1 MRLVSLLA
9 LAAAVPA
16 LASPA
21 LAWADDAAAVD
32 QVVVTAS
39 RGPEKLSEVS
49 TSMTVI
55 DAELLRKSQTVVIS
69 DLLSRTPGVTVT
81 RNGGVGGTTQLRIR
95 GAETDQTVVLID
107 GVKLNDPSSTGGGY
121 NFATLLA
128 GNINRIEVLR
138 GSQSTLWGSQA
149 IGGVVNMI
157 TAVPTGPLGAQAAV
171 EAGSRD
177 TAYGHAAVSTGGDW
191 GGFRLA
197 GAYYTTDGVSAFG
210 KSYGGKE
217 KDGYRNAAISSRLD
231 LNVTDWAAVDLRAS
245 YAAAKNEFDGFPA
258 PLYAFADSPEYGK
271 TKELVSYAGV
281 RLSAF
286 DGALKNRFGY
296 AYTQTDRDNFDPS
309 SSVAKTFDAR
319 GTNSRYEYQGSWTI
333 SEALRATFGAE
344 TERSWFRTASPSTF
358 DPNPTPDRH
367 AASTDSLYLQLQAK
381 PIAGLTLTGGVRQED
396 HSAFGDATVYQA
408 GATYSPNDGVTVFRA
423 NYGEGF
429 KAPSLY
435 QLYSIYGDRN
445 LKPEESESVDL
456 GVEHS
461 VLDGRVRAGVTWFHR
476 DITNQ
481 IDFVSNNN
489 PPNYGG
495 YANFAKTETS
505 GVELEATIAVTTA
518 LLVTANYT
526 NMDAINRSA
535 TNNGKR
541 LPRRPSETAN
551 LNADYDWKNG
561 LTTGVSVQYVGE
573 SYDNVTNARRLK
585 SYALFD
591 LRAAY
596 PVNEQFEVFGR
607 VENLFDK
614 EYQTIYRYGSVGRG
628 FFAGVRAKF

>member
-16 LASPA
+16 LALPA
-21 LAWADDAAAVD
+21 YAMADDAAAVD
-32 QVVVTAS
+32 QVVVTAG
-39 RGPEKLSEVS
+39 REPEKLSEVS

-55 DAELLRKSQTVVIS
+55 DAETLKKSQAVVVS
-69 DLLSRTPGVTVT
+69 DLLSRTAGVTVT
-81 RNGGVGGTTQLRIR
+81 RNGGVGGSTQLRIR

-157 TAVPTGPLGAQAAV
+157 TAVPTGPLGATVSA

-245 YAAAKNEFDGFPA
+245 YAATKNEFDGFPA
-258 PLYAFADSPEYGK
+258 PLFAFADSPEYGK

-286 DGALKNRFGY
+286 DGALKNRLGY
-296 AYTQTDRDNFDPS
+296 GYTQTDRDNFDPS
-309 SSVAKTFDAR
+309 SSVPKTFDAR
-319 GTNSRYEYQGSWTI
+319 GTNNRFEYQGTWTI
-333 SEALRATFGAE
+333 NEALRATFGAE

-358 DPNPTPDRH
+358 DPAPKPDRH

-381 PIAGLTLTGGVRQED
+381 PLAGLVLTGGVRQED

-435 QLYSIYGDRN
+435 QLYSIYGDDG

-461 VLDGRVRAGVTWFHR
+461 VLNGRVRAGVTWFHR

-505 GVELEATIAVTTA
+505 GVELEATIEVTSA
-518 LLVTANYT
+518 LLVSANYT

-551 LNADYDWKNG
+551 LNADYDWSNG

-573 SYDNVTNARRLK
+573 SYDNATNARRLK

>member
-16 LASPA
+16 LALPA
-21 LAWADDAAAVD
+21 YAMADDAAAVD
-32 QVVVTAS
+32 QVVVTAG
-39 RGPEKLSEVS
+39 REPEKLSEVS

-55 DAELLRKSQTVVIS
+55 DAETLKKSQAVVVS
-69 DLLSRTPGVTVT
+69 DLLSRTAGVTVT
-81 RNGGVGGTTQLRIR
+81 RNGGVGGSTQLRIR

-157 TAVPTGPLGAQAAV
+157 TAVPTGPLGATVSA

-177 TAYGHAAVSTGGDW
+177 TAYGNAAVSTGGDW

-245 YAAAKNEFDGFPA
+245 YAATKNEFDGFPA
-258 PLYAFADSPEYGK
+258 PLFAFADSPEYGK

-286 DGALKNRFGY
+286 DGALKNRLGY
-296 AYTQTDRDNFDPS
+296 GYTQTDRDNFDPS
-309 SSVAKTFDAR
+309 SSVPKTFDAR
-319 GTNSRYEYQGSWTI
+319 GTNNRFEYQGTWTI
-333 SEALRATFGAE
+333 NEALRATFGAE

-358 DPNPTPDRH
+358 DPAPKPDRH

-381 PIAGLTLTGGVRQED
+381 PLAGLVLTGGVRQED

-435 QLYSIYGDRN
+435 QLYSIYGDDG

-461 VLDGRVRAGVTWFHR
+461 VLNGRVRAGVTWFHR

-505 GVELEATIAVTTA
+505 GVELEATIEVTSA
-518 LLVTANYT
+518 LQVTANYT

-551 LNADYDWKNG
+551 LNADYDWSNG

-573 SYDNVTNARRLK
+573 SYDNATNARRLK

>member
-16 LASPA
+16 LALPA
-21 LAWADDAAAVD
+21 YAMADDAAAVD
-32 QVVVTAS
+32 QVVVTAG
-39 RGPEKLSEVS
+39 REPEKLSEVS

-55 DAELLRKSQTVVIS
+55 DAETLKKSQAVVVS
-69 DLLSRTPGVTVT
+69 DLLSRTAGVTVT
-81 RNGGVGGTTQLRIR
+81 RNGGVGGSTQLRIR

-157 TAVPTGPLGAQAAV
+157 TAVPTGPLGATVSA

-245 YAAAKNEFDGFPA
+245 YAATKNEFDGFPA
-258 PLYAFADSPEYGK
+258 PLFAFADSPEYGK

-286 DGALKNRFGY
+286 DGALKNRLGY

-309 SSVAKTFDAR
+309 SSVPKTFDAR
-319 GTNSRYEYQGSWTI
+319 GTNNRFEYQGTWTI
-333 SEALRATFGAE
+333 NEALRATFGAE

-358 DPNPTPDRH
+358 DPAPKPDRH

-381 PIAGLTLTGGVRQED
+381 PLAGLVLTGGVRQED

-435 QLYSIYGDRN
+435 QLYSIYGDDG

-461 VLDGRVRAGVTWFHR
+461 VLNGRVRAGVTWFHR

-505 GVELEATIAVTTA
+505 GVELEATIEVTSA
-518 LLVTANYT
+518 LLVSANYT

-551 LNADYDWKNG
+551 LNADYDWSNG

-573 SYDNVTNARRLK
+573 SYDNATNARRLK